1 MRGDLLALGAMGVL
15 AIAGASKRGARAEG
29 SAIDQLSARLKRRL
43 VKSGHVVYAGVWI
56 DETCI
61 SLGFS
66 ATRKAAQKCPVPEQ
80 RGGFLL
86 RAARDIVVSMGFR
99 IEEGDRTPDFFVA
112 QAGNAKLL
120 VHLQSQNEIDVQ
132 IQDTN
137 PLSLLSG
144 ATTNPWEEIKN
155 LKLVEPWRVRAGAK
169 NAPEPTR
176 PTRRKIDMRAIQQAK
191 EAIEL
196 AWKDILVA
204 TGEMTSEDSL
214 GDVEFDPTDYFPL
227 HLERGLKKHSKLNVL
242 GIGGARAVFDLGDG
256 TVLKL
261 PLASVYDEVSQSEIE
276 NWKKSRKDDRVHE
289 LYLPL
294 LKHGTIEGAPY
305 AIFPK
310 AKPLLRRDVPNWLI
324 SDIQELYEE
333 GAPGLNSLDFG
344 DGNFGEYK
352 GKIVLIDYASEL

>member
-1 MRGDLLALGAMGVL
+1 VRGDLLALGAMGVL
-15 AIAGASKRGARAEG
+15 AIAGASRRGARAEG
-29 SAIDQLSARLKRRL
+29 SAVDQLSARLKRRM
-43 VKSGHVVYAGVWI
+43 VKSGHVVYDGVWI

-61 SLGFS
+61 SLSFS

-155 LKLVEPWRVRAGAK
+155 LKLVEPWRARAGAK
-169 NAPEPTR
+169 NEPEPTR
-176 PTRRKIDMRAIQQAK
+176 PTRRKVDMRAIQQAK

-214 GDVEFDPTDYFPL
+214 GDVEFDPTDYNPVHF
-227 HLERGLKKHSKLNVL
+227 ERALIAHSRLKVL
-242 GIGGARAVFDLGDG
+242 GIGGSRAVFDMEDG
-256 TVLKL
+256 RVLKL
-261 PLASVYDEVSQSEIE
+261 PLVPEYDWVSRSEIG
-276 NWKKSRKDDRVHE
+276 NWEHYKKNPRIRSM
-289 LYLPL
+289 YLPL
-294 LKHGTIEGAPY
+294 LHHGEFEGAPY
-305 AIFPK
+305 EIFPK
-310 AKPLLRRDVPNWLI
+310 VEILEIKDTGDFCQRAEKL
-324 SDIQELYEE
+324 SSE
-333 GAPGLNSLDFG
+333 GLAYDNNP
-344 DGNFGEYK
+344 GNFGRYQ
-352 GKIVLIDYASEL
+352 GRVVLVDYASEL

>member
-1 MRGDLLALGAMGVL
+1 
-15 AIAGASKRGARAEG
+15 
-29 SAIDQLSARLKRRL
+29 
-43 VKSGHVVYAGVWI
+43 
-56 DETCI
+56 
-61 SLGFS
+61 
-66 ATRKAAQKCPVPEQ
+66 
-80 RGGFLL
+80 
-86 RAARDIVVSMGFR
+86 MGFTL
-99 IEEGDRTPDFFVA
+99 EDGDRTPDFFVA

-120 VHLQSQNEIDVQ
+120 INLQSQNDVDIQ

-137 PLSLLSG
+137 PLALLSG
-144 ATTNPWEEIKN
+144 ATSNPWEEVKA
-155 LKLVEPWRVRAGAK
+155 LKLVEPWRARAGAR
-169 NAPEPTR
+169 NEPQPAG

-191 EAIEL
+191 EAIRL

-204 TGEMTSEDSL
+204 NEEMTSEDDL
-214 GDVEFDPTDYFPL
+214 DDVEFDPTDYPPV
-227 HLERGLKKHSKLNVL
+227 HLERGLKKHSRLNVL

-261 PLASVYDEVSQSEIE
+261 PLASVYDEVSRSEIE
-276 NWKKSRKDDRVHE
+276 NWKESRRDERVRA

-294 LKHGTIEGAPY
+294 LKHGEIEGTPY

-310 AKPLLRRDVPNWLI
+310 ARPLLRRDVPDWLI

-344 DGNFGEYK
+344 DGNFGEYE